1 MHETSSIIEHSGT
14 LLQNYSWII
23 PVLPLLSFL
32 VIVLFTRENRKLS
45 AGIAISAVGLVFLY
59 SIPLLFQQ
67 IANNVTF
74 EMKYGWMVF
83 PTLEIQVGILIDSLT
98 TIMLI
103 VGFLVMLLSGF
114 ATLRE
119 FGYLTALTMA
129 ICLLSDLLLLPAL
142 LVRLRA

>member
-14 LLQNYSWII
+14 LLQNFSWLI
-23 PVLPLLSFL
+23 PLLPLCSFL

-83 PTLEIQVGILIDSLT
+83 PTL
-98 TIMLI
+98 
-103 VGFLVMLLSGF
+103 
-114 ATLRE
+114 
-119 FGYLTALTMA
+119 
-129 ICLLSDLLLLPAL
+129 
-142 LVRLRA
+142 